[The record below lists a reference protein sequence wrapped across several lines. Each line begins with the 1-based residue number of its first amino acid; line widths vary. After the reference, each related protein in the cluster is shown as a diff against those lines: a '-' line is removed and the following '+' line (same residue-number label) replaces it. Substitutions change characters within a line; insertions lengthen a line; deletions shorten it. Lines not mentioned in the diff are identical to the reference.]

1 MNAYA
6 TLDVLKS
13 AAVLDISGSGD
24 DSRLLM
30 LLENVSR
37 QLDGYCDRRFFAL
50 SATRVFDGD
59 GSAALRV
66 PDLISVDPAGLRTDE
81 DGDREFETAWSD
93 SDYLAYPANADPTG
107 GHDLAA
113 PYTKLVADTE
123 AGARSG
129 FPRGMR
135 RVSVSGQWGY
145 WRRLRLASE
154 SLSARADAV
163 QKTLTLSDGADVESG
178 HTVLVDSEQMYA
190 TGRGKDGLRVERGVN
205 GTTAAAHEANAA
217 IRIYEYP
224 SPISEA
230 ALIQAARLWKRRD
243 SAFADWRGSAGSSH
257 AFEGLD
263 PDVRQLIAPYR
274 RLAI

>member
-37 QLDGYCDRRFFAL
+37 QLDSYCDRHFFTL

-81 DGDREFETAWSD
+81 DGDRKFETTWAD
-93 SDYLAYPANADPTG
+93 SDYLPDPANADPTG

-113 PYTKLVADTE
+113 PYTKLAADTE
-123 AGARSG
+123 AGGRSG
-129 FPRGMR
+129 FPSGMR

-145 WRRLRLASE
+145 WRRLRSASE

-163 QKTLTLSDGADVESG
+163 QQTLTISDGMDVEAG
-178 HTVLVDSEQMYA
+178 HTILVDSEQMYA

-205 GTTAAAHEANAA
+205 GTTAAAHEANAP

-224 SPISEA
+224 GPISEA

-243 SAFADWRGSAGSSH
+243 SVFADSRASH
-257 AFEGLD
+257 AFKGLD
-263 PDVRQLIAPYR
+263 PDVCQLIAPYR
-274 RLAI
+274 RLAL